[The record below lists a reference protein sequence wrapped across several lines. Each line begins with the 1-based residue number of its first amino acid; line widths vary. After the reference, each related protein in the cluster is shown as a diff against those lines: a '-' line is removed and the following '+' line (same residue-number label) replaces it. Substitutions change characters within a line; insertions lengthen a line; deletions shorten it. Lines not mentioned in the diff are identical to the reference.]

1 MLGRRIVPVLLV
13 VRSWYRSCVKLRSF
27 QSPDWGKLKYS
38 LFCLDLEHK
47 EIIRVVLPE
56 AGRGR
61 ALQPPPRQG
70 RKSGHMQTK
79 ACPLDSSAT
88 VWCGC
93 VRPHPYAKIHLQR
106 IHGKRPTV
114 MAEAFA
120 EENLCWWPSFADS
133 CWQTMVCE
141 LFKQDYAML
150 YGEFLWHKALLIDS
164 GVSVSCERFCKYMRT

>member
-1 MLGRRIVPVLLV
+1 MSNCVAFSHLIRASSSIPYSALILNTKGLSELSCPRLDEGEPCNHHLGKVENLVICRPV
-13 VRSWYRSCVKLRSF
+13 
-27 QSPDWGKLKYS
+27 
-38 LFCLDLEHK
+38 
-47 EIIRVVLPE
+47 
-56 AGRGR
+56 
-61 ALQPPPRQG
+61 
-70 RKSGHMQTK
+70 TK

-93 VRPHPYAKIHLQR
+93 VPPHPDAKIHLQR
-106 IHGKRPTV
+106 IHRKRPTV